1 MSEANSSRQIKNKY
15 ERDNPAAIHLKNLFN
30 NYLVQKI
37 IFIIQNFSMK
47 NNIIRITALL
57 IMCCCFYSISFSQYD
72 KYLVKFYN
80 KSNSPYQL
88 NKPLKYLS
96 QKAVNRRTRYNIKV
110 DSSDLPVN
118 PTYISQVLA
127 QGSVNYLSQSKW
139 LNQVLIY
146 TTSTSAINAIKALP
160 FVKKVQAVAPASTTN
175 KSIENKFK
183 ETVSPVT
190 TQAKS
195 MTITANKYNY
205 GNSYNQVHIHNGEFL
220 HNKGLTGKN
229 IVIAII
235 DGGFYHY
242 KTIKAF
248 DSARAH
254 QHFLGE
260 KDFVDFD
267 NSVNEDDAHGEYCLS
282 IIAADVPGQMVG
294 TAPDAKFWL
303 LRSENVN
310 SEYPVE
316 EHNWSVAAEFADS
329 AGADMISSS
338 LGYNQFDDAQF
349 NHTYNALYKNE
360 TMVSRAATLA
370 AKKGMIVT
378 NSAGNEGNNSWKY
391 IIFPADDQRVCTVGA
406 TDISG
411 NIASFSSYGYPGK
424 VKPNIASV
432 GSGTTIYSSGGVSSG
447 SGTSFSNP
455 NINGL
460 IACLWQAFRDFD
472 NATILDA
479 VYQSADRYQTPDN
492 RYGFGIPDMQKAY
505 NILKEKQNK
514 NLYGDEWLFVS
525 STNFSNTINVKLI
538 APADGY
544 VGVNLLNADKKIVAV
559 RKLIT
564 DKNEVYDFTLDD
576 LKNLPHGT
584 YTLEYKDQ
592 LNTKTIVVNKD

>member
-1 MSEANSSRQIKNKY
+1 M
-15 ERDNPAAIHLKNLFN
+15 
-30 NYLVQKI
+30 KI
-37 IFIIQNFSMK
+37 ITRII
-47 NNIIRITALL
+47 ALL
-57 IMCCCFYSISFSQYD
+57 IVCCCFHSTSFSQYD
-72 KYLVKFYN
+72 KYVVKFYN
-80 KSNSPYQL
+80 KNNSPYQL

-96 QKAVNRRTRYNIKV
+96 QKAINRRTRYNIKI

-127 QGSVNYLSQSKW
+127 QGSVSYLSQSKW
-139 LNQVLIY
+139 LNQILIY
-146 TTSTSAINAIKALP
+146 TTSTSAINAIRNLP
-160 FVKKVQAVAPASTTN
+160 FVKKVQAVEAVSPE
-175 KSIENKFK
+175 KKIIENKFK
-183 ETVSPVT
+183 ETVAPLNT
-190 TQAKS
+190 EIKTNTA
-195 MTITANKYNY
+195 TANKYNY
-205 GNSYNQVHIHNGEFL
+205 GSSYNQVHIHNGEFL

-229 IVIAII
+229 ITIAII
-235 DGGFYHY
+235 DAGFYHY
-242 KTIKAF
+242 KTINAF

-254 QHFLGE
+254 QQFLGE

-282 IIAADVPGQMVG
+282 IIAADVPGKMIG

-316 EHNWSVAAEFADS
+316 EHNWAGAAEFADS

-349 NHTYNALYKNE
+349 NHTYNEFYKNQ
-360 TMVSRAATLA
+360 TMVSKAATFA

-391 IIFPADDQRVCTVGA
+391 IIFPADDERVCAVAA
-406 TDISG
+406 TDVSG
-411 NIASFSSYGYPGK
+411 NIASFSSYGYSGK

-432 GSGTTIYSSGGVSSG
+432 GLNTTIYSSGGVSSG

-460 IACLWQAFRDFD
+460 IACLWQAFRAFN

-492 RYGFGIPDMQKAY
+492 RKGFGIPDMQIAY
-505 NILKEKQNK
+505 NILKQKQNK
-514 NLYGDEWLFVS
+514 NLYGSEWLFTS
-525 STNFSNTINVKLI
+525 STNFINTINVKLV
-538 APADGY
+538 APTDGF
-544 VGVNLLNADKKIVAV
+544 VAVNLLNDDKKIVAV
-559 RKLIT
+559 RKLVT
-564 DKNEVYDFTLDD
+564 EKNEVYDFSLD
-576 LKNLPHGT
+576 NLNKLPSGT
-584 YTLEYKDQ
+584 YTLQYKDQ
-592 LNTKTIVVNKD
+592 STTKTIIVSKD